1 MPRNDKAH
9 FMQARSVSLTGGNLA
24 LRYSHVKRLLDILGA
39 ASLLVI
45 TAPVQL
51 TIAVLIFANMGA
63 PVLFR
68 QVRPGKDAKPF
79 TILKFRTMHHSKIA
93 IQPKGLD
100 DVTKLGGILRST
112 SLDELPSLWNV
123 LRGDMSFVGPRPLL
137 MEYLPFYTAEQTRR
151 HEVRP
156 GITGLAQAKGRNLLS
171 WDEKFRFDVEYV
183 NSSNPILD
191 GWILLQTLRL
201 VIGRIGIDPENYSER
216 KPHFGQ
222 TKNSERQA

>member
-1 MPRNDKAH
+1 
-9 FMQARSVSLTGGNLA
+9 MQARSVSLTGGNLA

-201 VIGRIGIDPENYSER
+201 VIGRIGIDSPNEPNSASL
-216 KPHFGQ
+216 PFFGSKHHQ
-222 TKNSERQA
+222 K